1 MEETPVKSTRS
12 FKWLFAA
19 VPLTA
24 MLLLAVLSVWQF
36 SPDKNPSI
44 VQKTLEPLTA
54 KQVFAAAVK
63 NIANTQDLE
72 HDQVRYIKVLQEY
85 IAHDSKG
92 HNDPKT
98 PCSKGKVYT
107 ELYTNSAGQE
117 IMRRMSNAEG
127 VLFWSYPTAYGNDG
141 NPLPMKSE
149 QIYFD
154 QAISDRSNQQITCP
168 VYDYPDVIDK
178 NTEGYDWKT
187 ATTNEDREDQTILED
202 LMSGVLSRQK
212 NALMT
217 LQKSEHYTI
226 AQHQRIDNYQ
236 GEVIKL
242 SKYDNTYWY
251 QAYFFDQSTKK
262 YIGLQRH
269 EQTEI
274 IVEQGVR
281 PASQAE

>member
-1 MEETPVKSTRS
+1 MKSKRS
-12 FKWLFAA
+12 YRWLYAA

-36 SPDKNPSI
+36 SPTNNPSV

-54 KQVFAAAVK
+54 KQVFAAAVEH
-63 NIANTQDLE
+63 IANTQALE
-72 HDQVRYIKVLQEY
+72 PDQVRYIKVLQEY

-92 HNDPKT
+92 RNDPKT

-107 ELYTNSAGQE
+107 ELYINNAGQE
-117 IMRRMSNAEG
+117 IMTRMSNAEG

-149 QIYFD
+149 QVYFD
-154 QAISDRSNQQITCP
+154 QAISDRSNQQIQCP
-168 VYDYPDVIDK
+168 TYDYADTLDK
-178 NTEGYDWKT
+178 NLDGYDWQT
-187 ATTNEDREDQTILED
+187 ATTKEDREDQAILED

-226 AQHQRIDNYQ
+226 AQHQRVDNYP

-242 SKYDNTYWY
+242 SKNDNTYWY
-251 QAYFFDQSTKK
+251 QAYFFDQSNKK

-269 EQTEI
+269 EQTEV

-281 PASQAE
+281 PLSEALKLR